1 LPLRQRGETDPNSR
15 PGTCTDSCV
24 HPGRGSE
31 RQLVGPALVLP
42 ERLLP
47 ATGGASLE
55 LQLHLAIS

>member
-1 LPLRQRGETDPNSR
+1 
-15 PGTCTDSCV
+15 
-24 HPGRGSE
+24 
-31 RQLVGPALVLP
+31 LVLP